1 MLILYQFPISHFC
14 EKIRWT
20 LDHKRLE
27 YQISNLL
34 PGPHVSK
41 TKKLAPKSSVPILVH
56 DKMIIQ
62 NSSDIITY
70 LDNTFQQHP
79 LTPDQE
85 DEKNEALNW
94 EKYLDK
100 EIGVH
105 LRLYIYSIL
114 LDHPSILIPLF
125 CHNGP
130 WYAKH
135 FYKIIFPA
143 LRKKIIKYMNINEQT
158 MQQSRQH
165 LDKAI
170 DKLYSHFQEHKF
182 LVGNTFTRADLT
194 AASLLAPIC
203 KPAKYGV
210 IWPQKYPEQLEEMI
224 DANRNK
230 MNWVS
235 KFYEEHDN
243 YRKG

>member
-20 LDHKRLE
+20 LDHKKLE
-27 YQISNLL
+27 YQTSNLL

-41 TKKLAPKSSVPILVH
+41 TKKLAAKSTVPILVH
-56 DKMIIQ
+56 NKKIIQ

-70 LDNTFQQHP
+70 LDEAFPQQP

-85 DEKNEALNW
+85 NEKKETLDW
-94 EKYLDK
+94 EIYLDK

-105 LRLYIYSIL
+105 IQIYVYSVL
-114 LDHPSILIPLF
+114 LDHPSILIPYF

-135 FYKIIFPA
+135 FYKIIYPN
-143 LRKKIIKYMNINEQT
+143 LRKKMIHFMNINEQT
-158 MQQSRQH
+158 AQQSKQH
-165 LDKAI
+165 LEMAI
-170 DKLYSHFQEHKF
+170 DKIYMHLQEHKF
-182 LVGNTFTRADLT
+182 LAANTFTRADLT

-203 KPAKYGV
+203 KPKGYGIV
-210 IWPQKYPEQLEEMI
+210 WPQYPDKLEALIEANHNKIAWVQKLYEKY
-224 DANRNK
+224 R
-230 MNWVS
+230 
-235 KFYEEHDN
+235 
-243 YRKG
+243 

>member
-1 MLILYQFPISHFC
+1 MAEMLILYQFPISHFC
-14 EKIRWT
+14 EKIRWA

-56 DKMIIQ
+56 DKIIIQ

-100 EIGVH
+100 K
-105 LRLYIYSIL
+105 LASI
-114 LDHPSILIPLF
+114 
-125 CHNGP
+125 
-130 WYAKH
+130 
-135 FYKIIFPA
+135 
-143 LRKKIIKYMNINEQT
+143 
-158 MQQSRQH
+158 
-165 LDKAI
+165 
-170 DKLYSHFQEHKF
+170 
-182 LVGNTFTRADLT
+182 
-194 AASLLAPIC
+194 
-203 KPAKYGV
+203 
-210 IWPQKYPEQLEEMI
+210 
-224 DANRNK
+224 
-230 MNWVS
+230 
-235 KFYEEHDN
+235 
-243 YRKG
+243 